1 MQLSKKM
8 SNISPSGTV
17 VLAQKAR
24 QLKAQGK
31 DIIELG
37 EGEPDFNTPE
47 FIIRYAY
54 QSAQNGAT
62 KYTSVSGTPELKNKI
77 AQKFRKENKIN
88 YNDSQIVVGAGA
100 KQLIFNAFFSSINKG
115 DEVIIP
121 SPYWVSYPEM
131 VKIADGTPIILNCD
145 LKNNF
150 KISIRDLV
158 KVINS
163 KTKWLILNSPGNP
176 SGAVYSWEELLALS
190 KVLIN
195 YPQINILCDDIYEK
209 IIFDGKKFHTLAEVA
224 PELIDRILTVNGF
237 SKSYAMTGWR
247 IGYAA
252 GSPELIEAMIKL
264 QGQSTTNASS
274 IGQEAAIA
282 ALDSD
287 QIFLKQWLSRY
298 TKRRDIVS
306 NGLENSF
313 KDSFN
318 NPEGAFYHFISCQS
332 LIGKK
337 INGSDTINSDS
348 DFCKFLLEKFGVA
361 VVPGSEFG
369 TPGYFRL
376 CFAKSENDLKNACER
391 INKFLELLN

>member
-88 YNDSQIVVGAGA
+88 YKDSQIVVGAGA

-145 LKNNF
+145 LNNNF
-150 KISIRDLV
+150 KISLEKLV

-287 QIFLKQWLSRY
+287 QIFLKQWLSLY

-306 NGLENSF
+306 NGLKNSF

-318 NPEGAFYHFISCQS
+318 KPEGAFYHFISCQS

-337 INGSDTINSDS
+337 INGSHTINSDS

-391 INKFLELLN
+391 ITKFLELLN